1 MVVCYSSNK
10 KFNTKNMKQKSRYYH
25 FEKKFG
31 NLLYS

>member
-1 MVVCYSSNK
+1 MVICYSSNK

-25 FEKKFG
+25 FEKKFD